1 MQTVHYTTYQEG
13 QYRAC
18 QWKRSHLNYPPLPPA
33 TEHECGMNGY
43 VMELVWSEG
52 PILPGRLVYINDEC
66 GDSASDS
73 YDDDD
78 DGGDNERESSDIS
91 DMDYSSDEYSSD

>member
-1 MQTVHYTTYQEG
+1 
-13 QYRAC
+13 
-18 QWKRSHLNYPPLPPA
+18 
-33 TEHECGMNGY
+33 MNGY

-52 PILPGRLVYINDEC
+52 PILPGRLVYIIDEC
-66 GDSASDS
+66 GDSDSDS

-78 DGGDNERESSDIS
+78 DGGGDNERESSDIS